1 MRLHQI
7 KLEYRPEQDRI
18 LMRLSTSDAQ
28 EMLLWLTRR
37 CVRLL
42 WPALLKLAESSTRVV
57 TQASP
62 DARAALLGFEHE
74 KAVGNSDFSTPY
86 EDQIARAR
94 PLGSEPVLVSKIQTG
109 LNKDGTYL
117 LSLQPS
123 AGQGL
128 NLNLDDKLLHSVCK
142 LLQSSVSGAE
152 WDIRLEFPQALVPET
167 LPGPASRTLN

>member
-7 KLEYRPEQDRI
+7 KLEYRPEEDRI
-18 LMRLSTSDAQ
+18 LMRLSTNDGQ

-37 CVRLL
+37 CVKLL
-42 WPALLKLAESSTRVV
+42 WPALLKLAKSSARVV
-57 TQASP
+57 TQSSP

-86 EDQIARAR
+86 EDQVARTR
-94 PLGSEPVLVSKIQTG
+94 PLGSEPLLVSKIQTG

-128 NLNLDDKLLHSVCK
+128 NLNLDDRLLHSVCK

-152 WDIRLEFPQALVPET
+152 WDIRLEFPQALLTDAVP
-167 LPGPASRTLN
+167 GAASRTLN